1 MGHLLGLSE
10 YLDEAYHLSVF
21 DNALSSKQP
30 WEFHL
35 HNNRIVKAEVTE
47 NLKYDLNIKIH
58 GETDE
63 VLQKVNIKLIYPA
76 EHSNPVRG
84 LLKTDKTVKGLELE
98 PISSPKDRYHIKNK
112 TLFPLMKERNVV
124 FFTLL
129 EGEII
134 RGIIAGFSRYDI
146 TVNLKG
152 QLPITIMRH
161 SIYDLR
167 DKKGRCFLKSAQ
179 EKLRD
184 WEKSDLFVPMPPQK
198 NIS

>member
-10 YLDEAYHLSVF
+10 YLDEAYHVSVF
-21 DNALSSKQP
+21 DQAFSSKQP

-35 HNNRIVKAEVTE
+35 HNNRIIKAEVSE

-63 VLQKVNIKLIYPA
+63 VLPKINIKLIYPA
-76 EHSNPVRG
+76 EQSDPVRG
-84 LLKTDKTVKGLELE
+84 LLKTDKKVKGLGLE

-112 TLFPLMKERNVV
+112 TLFPLMKERDVV

-134 RGIIAGFSRYDI
+134 RGVIAGFSRYDI
-146 TVNLKG
+146 TVSLKG

-184 WEKSDLFVPMPPQK
+184 WEKSDLFVPLPPQE
-198 NIS
+198 NI